1 MGGKTT
7 RCLIPA
13 ARGDQLLLSFT
24 LSNVVFISR
33 ESEAC
38 GAGALAA
45 SAPSLVVHTHGCLA
59 VMQAKLETELM
70 TLLTGAQV
78 QLRNLSRNEILFQV
92 LSILVLLVS
101 LICLVVGLCT
111 GHYTDI

>member
-1 MGGKTT
+1 MAGKTT
-7 RCLIPA
+7 RCRILA
-13 ARGDQLLLSFT
+13 ARGGFSFLLSYYI
-24 LSNVVFISR
+24 VFMPR

-78 QLRNLSRNEILFQV
+78 QLRNLSRNEIYKN
-92 LSILVLLVS
+92 I
-101 LICLVVGLCT
+101 
-111 GHYTDI
+111 DINLRLAYNIP